1 EAVPPLDTPQRSGRP
16 GEAVPP
22 LDTPDPAGR
31 PGEAG
36 PPLDTP
42 DPAGRPGEAGP
53 PLDTPDPA
61 GRPGEAG
68 PPLDTPQLKRP
79 TVLGMLL
86 GSGPRFARDAMGPVL
101 LFYAGWKLSG
111 LTAGILAAT
120 TLAVVIFVSER
131 RRSRSGLGAS
141 IGLVVALTQA
151 TAGLATG
158 SAVAYFAPGIIVN
171 ALYGLAF
178 MVSVAVGR
186 PLAGVFAQETYPFP
200 PAVKASPTF
209 RRIFS
214 RVSLAWGTY
223 LLLRSG
229 LRLLVLSWRDVDLFV
244 LVNIATGI
252 PFTMA
257 LTAWSIWYGV
267 RGFRRS
273 AEWGWALRLG
283 LVAML
288 LLGAVRP
295 AHADQAAE
303 IVADADRYRR
313 PADSFV
319 WKITIT
325 SQEAKKTPSV
335 DGFEVF
341 VKGGG
346 RVFVKFVAP
355 PRSVGRSLLALGRD
369 LWIYLPDAGKP
380 VRIPLS
386 QRLVGQVANGDI
398 ARADYAGDYDA
409 TLVSDDE
416 VDRVACHVLD
426 LKAKSKDVTYSAI
439 KYWVSKDGRRPLK
452 AEFYAGT
459 GTLLKTGVFD
469 SFQTVAGH
477 LLATRLTLTDAIR
490 KDRRS
495 VLDYGE
501 VTIRELP
508 DKYFDK
514 NYMKTLD

>member
-1 EAVPPLDTPQRSGRP
+1 MSDHVMGAPERAPQTPQPSGRP
-16 GEAVPP
+16 GEAVTP
-22 LDTPDPAGR
+22 LETAAQQR
-31 PGEAG
+31 
-36 PPLDTP
+36 
-42 DPAGRPGEAGP
+42 
-53 PLDTPDPA
+53 
-61 GRPGEAG
+61 
-68 PPLDTPQLKRP
+68 KV
-79 TVLGMLL
+79 TVTGMLL
-86 GSGPRFARDAMGPVL
+86 GSGPRFARDALGPVL
-101 LFYAGWKLSG
+101 LFYAGWKLFG
-111 LTAGILAAT
+111 LTAGIVAAT
-120 TLAVVIFVSER
+120 TVALVIFAWER
-131 RRSRSGLGAS
+131 RHARTGLGAS

-151 TAGLATG
+151 AAGLATG

-171 ALYGLAF
+171 ALYGLTF
-178 MVSVAVGR
+178 IVSVALGR
-186 PLAGVFAQETYPFP
+186 PLAGVFAQETYAFP
-200 PAVKASPTF
+200 PAVKASATF
-209 RRIFS
+209 RRVFS

-229 LRLLVLSWRDVDLFV
+229 VRLLVLSWRDVDLFV
-244 LVNIATGI
+244 IVNIATGI
-252 PFTMA
+252 PFTAA

-267 RGFRRS
+267 RAFRRS
-273 AEWGWALRLG
+273 EEWGWALKIG
-283 LVAML
+283 VIAL
-288 LLGAVRP
+288 LLLAAASP
-295 AHADQAAE
+295 AHAGDAAD

-341 VKGGG
+341 VKSGA

-355 PRSVGRSLLALGRD
+355 PRSAGRSLLGLGRD

-409 TLVSDDE
+409 ILLGDDA
-416 VDRVACHVLD
+416 VDGVGCHVLD
-426 LKAKSKDVTYSAI
+426 LKAKTKDVTYSAI
-439 KYWVSKDGRRPLK
+439 KYWVSKDGRRPVK

-459 GTLLKTGVFD
+459 GTLLKTGTFD
-469 SFQTVAGH
+469 NFQNVGGH
-477 LLATRLTLTDAIR
+477 ALATRLTLTDAIR
-490 KDRRS
+490 KDKRS

>member
-1 EAVPPLDTPQRSGRP
+1 MSDAMGGPDMAPQTPQRSGRP
-16 GEAVPP
+16 GEAGAP
-22 LDTPDPAGR
+22 LDPREVSPAMGGPDMA
-31 PGEAG
+31 
-36 PPLDTP
+36 
-42 DPAGRPGEAGP
+42 
-53 PLDTPDPA
+53 
-61 GRPGEAG
+61 
-68 PPLDTPQLKRP
+68 PQRRKV

-86 GSGPRFARDAMGPVL
+86 GSGPRFARDAVGPVL
-101 LFYAGWKLSG
+101 LFYAGWKLFG
-111 LTAGILAAT
+111 LTTGIVAAT
-120 TLAVVIFVSER
+120 SVALVIFAWER
-131 RRSRSGLGAS
+131 RHARTGLGAS

-151 TAGLATG
+151 AAGLATG

-178 MVSVAVGR
+178 MVSVALGR
-186 PLAGVFAQETYPFP
+186 PLAGVFAQETYAFP
-200 PAVKASPTF
+200 PAVKASATF
-209 RRIFS
+209 RRVFS

-244 LVNIATGI
+244 IVNIATGI
-252 PFTMA
+252 PFTAA

-273 AEWGWALRLG
+273 DEWGWALKVG
-283 LVAML
+283 VIAML
-288 LLGAVRP
+288 LLAAASP
-295 AHADQAAE
+295 AHAADDAAS

-319 WKITIT
+319 WKITIA

-341 VKGGG
+341 VKSGA

-355 PRSVGRSLLALGRD
+355 PRSVGRSLLGLGRD

-409 TLVSDDE
+409 ILLGDDT
-416 VDRVACHVLD
+416 VDGVGCHVLD
-426 LKAKSKDVTYSAI
+426 LKAKTKDVTYSAI
-439 KYWVSKDGRRPLK
+439 KYWVSTDGRRPVK

-469 SFQTVAGH
+469 NFQNVGGH
-477 LLATRLTLTDAIR
+477 PLATRLTLTDAIR
-490 KDRRS
+490 KDKRS